1 MNSASPKPASA
12 FPGWVVLLGALTAT
26 GPLSIDM
33 YLPSFSA
40 IQQGLQA
47 EGGAIELTLVS
58 FFIGM
63 TFGQLIYGPLSDR
76 FGRKPLLYVGFVLYL
91 VGSIGCYMADNVMTL
106 TIWRL
111 FQALG
116 ACAGMVI
123 SRAIVRDRAAPA
135 DAARIFSM
143 LMLVMGL
150 APILAPLLG
159 GFVLNVFGWRAIF
172 IALTVFGALCLVA
185 IHFQLGES
193 HDIQHEPPLQV
204 KIVARNYLDLFES
217 KSFVGYTLSGGL
229 AIAGMF
235 AYVAGSPFVVTT
247 LYGVSPAHFG
257 WVFGLNAIGLI
268 GASQI
273 NARQLKQYAPE
284 TLLRR
289 ALWLTAFCGLALFAL
304 QLVYNHHG
312 LPPFALV
319 IAGLFFYVASIG
331 YVSPNAAALALAEH
345 GEHAGTASA
354 LMGALQFGL
363 GTLAGIALGLLHDET
378 GLPLSMVL
386 AVCGTGAWLSYYL
399 LVHSTPHKL
408 QD

>member
-1 MNSASPKPASA
+1 MS
-12 FPGWVVLLGALTAT
+12 
-26 GPLSIDM
+26 
-33 YLPSFSA
+33 
-40 IQQGLQA
+40 
-47 EGGAIELTLVS
+47 
-58 FFIGM
+58 
-63 TFGQLIYGPLSDR
+63 
-76 FGRKPLLYVGFVLYL
+76 
-91 VGSIGCYMADNVMTL
+91 
-106 TIWRL
+106 
-111 FQALG
+111 
-116 ACAGMVI
+116 
-123 SRAIVRDRAAPA
+123 SRAGEVQ
-135 DAARIFSM
+135 
-143 LMLVMGL
+143 
-150 APILAPLLG
+150 
-159 GFVLNVFGWRAIF
+159 
-172 IALTVFGALCLVA
+172 CLVA

-193 HDIQHEPPLQV
+193 HDIQHEPPLQLKV
-204 KIVARNYLDLFES
+204 VARNYLDLFES

-247 LYGVSPAHFG
+247 LYGVSSAHFG

-273 NARQLKQYAPE
+273 NARQLKKYAPE
-284 TLLRR
+284 TLLRG
-289 ALWLTAFCGLALFAL
+289 ALWLKAFCGLALLAMELGFR
-304 QLVYNHHG
+304 HHE
-312 LPPFALV
+312 LPPFAFV

-378 GLPLSMVL
+378 ALPLAMVL

>member
-1 MNSASPKPASA
+1 MTSASPKPASG
-12 FPGWVVLLGALTAT
+12 FPGWVVLLGALTAS

-47 EGGAIELTLVS
+47 KGGAVELTLVS
-58 FFIGM
+58 FFIGL

-76 FGRKPLLYVGFVLYL
+76 FGRKPPLYVGFVLYL
-91 VGSIGCYMADNVMTL
+91 IGSIGCYMADSVMAL

-111 FQALG
+111 VQALG

-123 SRAIVRDRAAPA
+123 PRAIVRDRAAPA

-150 APILAPLLG
+150 APILAPLFG
-159 GFVLNVFGWRAIF
+159 GFVLNMFGWRAIF
-172 IALTVFGALCLVA
+172 IALTIFGALCLLA
-185 IHFQLGES
+185 IHFQLNES
-193 HDIQHEPPLQV
+193 HDIQYEPPLQFKV
-204 KIVARNYLDLFES
+204 VARNYLNLFES
-217 KSFVGYTLSGGL
+217 RSFVGYTLAGGL

-257 WVFGLNAIGLI
+257 WVFGFNAIGLI
-268 GASQI
+268 GASQL
-273 NARQLKQYAPE
+273 NAWQLKKYAPAV
-284 TLLRR
+284 LLRN
-289 ALWLTAFCGLALFAL
+289 ALWVSALAGIGLFAL
-304 QLVYNHHG
+304 EIFYRHHG

-319 IAGLFFYVASIG
+319 LAGLFLYVASIG
-331 YVSPNAAALALAEH
+331 YVSPNASASALAAH

-363 GTLAGIALGLLHDET
+363 GTLAGIAIGVLHDET
-378 GLPLSMVL
+378 ALPLSLVL

-399 LVHSTPHKL
+399 MVHKPANKVL
-408 QD
+408 G